1 LVHAHLVDR
10 LMEMI
15 MNRLSVLLTASAM
28 AAGLVACADGYSGSA
43 DSQRSYAYTR
53 AACTEHASGTTSD
66 NLRRQRFDSCM
77 NSRGWSGSMA
87 P

>member
-1 LVHAHLVDR
+1 
-10 LMEMI
+10 MEMT
-15 MNRLSVLLTASAM
+15 MNRLSILFAVCAM
-28 AAGLVACADGYSGSA
+28 TIGLGACAGYSGSA

-53 AACTEHASGTTSD
+53 AACTEGASAYRSD
-66 NLRRQRFDSCM
+66 NVRKQRFDSCM

>member
-1 LVHAHLVDR
+1 
-10 LMEMI
+10 
-15 MNRLSVLLTASAM
+15 MNRLPIVLAAGAI
-28 AAGLVACADGYSGSA
+28 AAGLGACAYPGYSGSA

-53 AACTEHASGTTSD
+53 AACTERASGTTSD

-77 NSRGWSGSMA
+77 NAHGWSGSMA

>member
-1 LVHAHLVDR
+1 
-10 LMEMI
+10 MT
-15 MNRLSVLLTASAM
+15 RLSIVLVSGAF
-28 AAGLVACADGYSGSA
+28 AAGLAACAPGYSGSA

-53 AACTEHASGTTSD
+53 AACTERASAYASD
-66 NLRRQRFDSCM
+66 NVRKRSFDSCM